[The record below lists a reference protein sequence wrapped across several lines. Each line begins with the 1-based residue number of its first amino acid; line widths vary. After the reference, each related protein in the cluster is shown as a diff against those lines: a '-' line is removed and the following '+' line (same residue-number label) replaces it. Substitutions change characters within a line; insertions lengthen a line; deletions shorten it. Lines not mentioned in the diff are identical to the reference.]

1 MTTANTVEKYL
12 QDKAVAYDVVP
23 HEHTSSSL
31 QSARSAHVPPE
42 QLAKAV
48 LLEDGE
54 HFLMAVLPSACH
66 LNLADLRRQLGREVG
81 MAAED
86 EIKDIFNDCA
96 LGAVPALGPAYGLET
111 VYEDS
116 LARQP
121 EIFFEAGDHEN
132 LVHMQTSDYLSILRG
147 CGHGNF
153 CEPL

>member
-1 MTTANTVEKYL
+1 MVEAGGIIGVPRHVHQVPRGRGEAADDVGAFDCCL
-12 QDKAVAYDVVP
+12 RAGGVLEEVDVEVVSMRVAGVLVI
-23 HEHTSSSL
+23 TSYSIHYTKL
-31 QSARSAHVPPE
+31 YE
-42 QLAKAV
+42 
-48 LLEDGE
+48 
-54 HFLMAVLPSACH
+54 
-66 LNLADLRRQLGREVG
+66 
-81 MAAED
+81 
-86 EIKDIFNDCA
+86 
-96 LGAVPALGPAYGLET
+96 